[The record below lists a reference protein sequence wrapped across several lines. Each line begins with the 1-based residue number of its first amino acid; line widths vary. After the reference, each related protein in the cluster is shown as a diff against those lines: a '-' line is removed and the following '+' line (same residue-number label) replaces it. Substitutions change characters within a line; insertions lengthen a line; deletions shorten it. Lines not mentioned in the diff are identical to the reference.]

1 MGTALGKLNE
11 EKEKDVFY
19 VYTVV
24 KEDWKTGEQGK
35 RTKEYCSNQ
44 PKLNIGGLYMHL
56 GKGFPGCYRVL
67 SVREEHD
74 LIAKSENKSS
84 VKDKLSENKKIVES
98 RVQRKKT
105 RNKKGLNSR
114 LSMKTTHDKSKR
126 R

>member
-1 MGTALGKLNE
+1 MEMGTTLEKLN
-11 EKEKDVFY
+11 KEKDVLY

-35 RTKEYCSNQ
+35 RTKKYYSNQ

-56 GKGFPGCYRVL
+56 GRGFPGCYRVL

-74 LIAKSENKSS
+74 LIAESENKSS

-98 RVQRKKT
+98 RDTEKKDSQQERT
-105 RNKKGLNSR
+105 KQHEHGNNER
-114 LSMKTTHDKSKR
+114 
-126 R
+126 